1 MVSRGIDVDKLEF
14 ELLHLFEPV
23 CQGEARLEIGVQVV
37 FYDLSLA
44 DLEPLVVVL

>member
-1 MVSRGIDVDKLEF
+1 MASRGIDVDKLEF

-37 FYDLSLA
+37 VHDLSLA
-44 DLEPLVVVL
+44 DLAPLVVL